1 MDRTHRQRE
10 RWGPPS
16 GRSNPAGGNPSGGAR
31 LSVSEKEGKIPK
43 NGKTSFDQPKVFLDF
58 AYLNN
63 LGTEFDKTLIG
74 RNVLNLLLYN
84 FLIIFHTMLYSKI
97 WFKFEFN
104 LLTKV

>member
-1 MDRTHRQRE
+1 VGPTGPDFPIAQAGTGRCAGV
-10 RWGPPS
+10 WGP
-16 GRSNPAGGNPSGGAR
+16 